1 MKTFLLL
8 ATALNTI
15 LAQQNK
21 AECLAMRYTDEQ
33 LEAMGDEGCAQA
45 AAQLEAVPEGS
56 PRAAFVRLCP
66 LGRILTN

>member
-21 AECLAMRYTDEQ
+21 AECVAMRYTDEQ
-33 LEAMGDEGCAQA
+33 LEAVGDEGCAQA
-45 AAQLEAVPEGS
+45 AAQLEHLLKVAAS
-56 PRAAFVRLCP
+56 PRLES
-66 LGRILTN
+66 